1 MSAGTVTMRAVVGGT
16 ARLTLMSE
24 DDWAVD
30 DATTGDVL
38 GAVWRDGRVWA
49 FDGYDTDTGYRTRD
63 AAVAALVRAART
75 VTADDD
81 PDGEVA
87 GATARR
93 IAGEYASSG
102 TVGRVLAEFATT
114 GRARADALLTD
125 IRASR
130 PCEPW
135 SPPGE
140 PTDLDRLATYVL
152 AAGRAA

>member
-1 MSAGTVTMRAVVGGT
+1 MSAPTVTMRAVVTGT
-16 ARLTLMSE
+16 ARLTQMST

-30 DATTGDVL
+30 DAVTGDVL
-38 GAVWRDGRVWA
+38 GAVWRDGAVWA

-63 AAVAALVRAART
+63 AAVAALVRAAR
-75 VTADDD
+75 VITADDV
-81 PDGEVA
+81 PGEMS
-87 GATARR
+87 GADARR
-93 IAGEYASSG
+93 IAGDYASSG

-114 GRARADALLTD
+114 GRARADALLAD

-140 PTDLDRLATYVL
+140 PTELDRLATYVL